1 MVVAALPPRGLKILD
16 KGVEAAQCRALD
28 VLVKLE
34 HGHLMVNFARADL
47 TAGRTDIERDGSVYT
62 TSAVLALGGCHI
74 LGQHGRAAL
83 AGAAPRLGAGFAGFI
98 TAPATGKE
106 PALHRA
112 GPALR

>member
-1 MVVAALPPRGLKILD
+1 M
-16 KGVEAAQCRALD
+16 
-28 VLVKLE
+28 KL
-34 HGHLMVNFARADL
+34 FSKA
-47 TAGRTDIERDGSVYT
+47 I
-62 TSAVLALGGCHI
+62 VLALGT
-74 LGQHGRAAL
+74 AL